1 VTAAQRI
8 AELEAQ
14 NARLLDLAKHQATDN
29 QRLLALAERQMA
41 VLEAMAG
48 IEPVVEPAEAA
59 GSTRPCRTR
68 PPARRYRRAQ
78 GGAR

>member
-14 NARLLDLAKHQATDN
+14 NARLLDLAEHQATDN

-48 IEPVVEPAEAA
+48 IEPAEAA
-59 GSTRPCRTR
+59 GSPRSCRTR

>member
-1 VTAAQRI
+1 VTAAERI

-14 NARLLDLAKHQATDN
+14 NARLLDLAERQATDN
-29 QRLLALAERQMA
+29 QRLLTLAERQMA

-48 IEPVVEPAEAA
+48 IEPTEPTEAA
-59 GSTRPCRTR
+59 ASPRLCRTR